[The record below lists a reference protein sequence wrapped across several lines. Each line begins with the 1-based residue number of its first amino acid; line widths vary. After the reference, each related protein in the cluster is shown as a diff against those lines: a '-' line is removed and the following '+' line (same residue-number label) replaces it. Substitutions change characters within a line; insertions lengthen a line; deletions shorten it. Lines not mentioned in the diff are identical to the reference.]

1 MTKGN
6 MYQDRKEYVE
16 TILKA
21 AFEPVTD
28 FEGIKYVRT
37 SNTEGEY
44 IRIDSLLGKI
54 SYLEVTALHKDLILK
69 DVFVVA
75 FDLDMQPQSLI
86 TDKVKLREVAP
97 LFR

>member
-1 MTKGN
+1 MTKGH
-6 MYQDRKEYVE
+6 MYTDRKEYVE

-28 FEGIKYVRT
+28 FEDIKYART
-37 SNTEGEY
+37 SNTDGEY
-44 IRIDSLLGKI
+44 IRIDSLLGKTY
-54 SYLEVTALHKDLILK
+54 YLEVTALHKDLILK
-69 DVFVVA
+69 DAFVVA
-75 FDLDMQPQSLI
+75 FDLDVQPQSLI

>member
-1 MTKGN
+1 MTKGS

-21 AFEPVTD
+21 AFEPVMD
-28 FEGIKYVRT
+28 FEDIKYART
-37 SNTEGEY
+37 SSTDGEY
-44 IRIDSLLGKI
+44 IRIDSLLGK
-54 SYLEVTALHKDLILK
+54 SYYLEVTALHKDLILK

-75 FDLDMQPQSLI
+75 FDLEVQPQSLI

-97 LFR
+97 LFK